1 MPAGLSVGPTTVDP
15 VQGELELTGLPKR
28 LIRVT
33 PARLSCWNRCPR
45 RYRMTYLDRPTP
57 ARGAP
62 WAHNTVGAVVHNALR
77 ALFELPAP
85 RRTPAAAARLVG
97 ANWQDDGFRDGEQSA
112 RLRELAQR
120 WVADYVG
127 ALDVE
132 FEPAGVERWVSTP
145 TRRIV
150 AEGRVDRIDDH
161 GGELVI
167 VDYKTGRHA
176 LTVDDAR
183 GSQALALYALA
194 VRRTLRRPCSRVELH
209 HLPTGE
215 VAAWEHTDESLRR
228 HLARAEESADEL
240 GLATD
245 TLAAGGDP
253 EVLFPPDPG
262 PQCSWCD
269 FRRHCAVGR
278 QAAPEV
284 EPWAL
289 LPPAAAP
296 ASEGT
301 T

>member
-1 MPAGLSVGPTTVDP
+1 M
-15 VQGELELTGLPKR
+15 QGELELTGLPRR

-62 WAHNTVGAVVHNALR
+62 WAHATVGAVVHNALR
-77 ALFELPAP
+77 ALFEMPPA
-85 RRTPAAAARLVG
+85 RRTPAAAARLVVT
-97 ANWQDDGFRDGEQSA
+97 NWQDDGFRDAEQAA
-112 RLRELAQR
+112 RLRELASQ
-120 WVADYVG
+120 WVSDYVG
-127 ALDVE
+127 ALDVD
-132 FEPAGVERWVSTP
+132 FEPVGVERWVSTP
-145 TRRIV
+145 TKRIV

-161 GGELVI
+161 GRELVI

-194 VRRTLRRPCSRVELH
+194 ARRTLRRSCNRVELH

-215 VAAWEHTDESLRR
+215 VLSWQHTDESLGR
-228 HLARAEESADEL
+228 HLARAEEAADEL

-245 TLAAGGDP
+245 TLTAGGDA
-253 EVLFPPDPG
+253 EVLFPPSPG

-269 FRRHCAVGR
+269 FRRHCAEGR
-278 QAAPEV
+278 QAAPDV

-289 LPPAAAP
+289 LPDRAQ
-296 ASEGT
+296 
-301 T
+301 